1 MPRCGRPPAVKFPCR
16 WVSGG
21 ATLVGCLLEG
31 VPVVATSDR
40 YTEEEL
46 RAAWIDEPPVLNSTV
61 TLAEYDPAWPGLFE
75 REAGRIRG
83 LLGDTVVRLE
93 HVGSTSVPGLCAK
106 PIVDILLVVPDSGN
120 EGDYRPPLDGAGY
133 RLVIREPGRHEH
145 RAFKGPDTD
154 INLHVYSSGC
164 PEITRLLRFR
174 DHLRAHPEDRV
185 RYAATKRELA
195 RRTWKYIQQY
205 ADAKSE
211 VVEEIL
217 ARAG

>member
-1 MPRCGRPPAVKFPCR
+1 
-16 WVSGG
+16 
-21 ATLVGCLLEG
+21 
-31 VPVVATSDR
+31 VATSR

-46 RAAWIDEPPVLNSTV
+46 RAVWVDEPPVLNSTV

-75 REAGRIRG
+75 READRIRG

-93 HVGSTSVPGLCAK
+93 HIGSTSVPGLCAK

-120 EGDYRPPLDGAGY
+120 EGDYLPPLEGAGY

-154 INLHVYSSGC
+154 INLHVHSPGS
-164 PEITRLLRFR
+164 PEIGKLLRFR
-174 DHLRAHPEDRV
+174 DHLRTHSEDRDL
-185 RYAATKRELA
+185 YAATKRELA
-195 RRTWKYIQQY
+195 QRRWKYIQHY

-211 VVEEIL
+211 VVEGIL